1 MTRITKS
8 AIAAVR
14 FLGICLV
21 ATAPAN
27 AKLGLNGASLN
38 GESLNGENLNGV
50 ALNGESLNG
59 TSFNGVVLNGPAMEG
74 TGSAPVD
81 AVVLPRGETINVR

>member
-8 AIAAVR
+8 AIAAVG

-38 GESLNGENLNGV
+38 GESLNGENLNG
-50 ALNGESLNG
+50 ESLNG

-74 TGSAPVD
+74 TGSARVD
-81 AVVLPRGETINVR
+81 AVVLPSGETINVR

>member
-8 AIAAVR
+8 AIAAVG

-38 GESLNGENLNGV
+38 GESLNGENLNG
-50 ALNGESLNG
+50 ESLNG

-81 AVVLPRGETINVR
+81 AVVLPSGETINVR

>member
-8 AIAAVR
+8 AIAAVG

-38 GESLNGENLNGV
+38 GESLNGENLNG
-50 ALNGESLNG
+50 ESLNG

-74 TGSAPVD
+74 TAMEGTGSAPVD
-81 AVVLPRGETINVR
+81 AVVLPSGETINVR